1 MRALFFALILVLLVN
16 CRSIDLYERTVDV
29 PKHAWKSDFTP
40 QFDFEIKDTLAL
52 YEASL
57 VLRHTDG
64 YRFNNIWLEVQ
75 VETPDSLYSFRT
87 EKKLGDNEKGW
98 LGTGLNDVFEHR
110 ISLNPEL
117 ASAGI
122 SFRKSGTYTFRLTQL
137 MREDPLPN
145 ILQAGIRIERK
156 R

>member
-16 CRSIDLYERTVDV
+16 CRSIDLYERTVDM

-40 QFDFEIKDTLAL
+40 RFDFEIKDTLAL

-87 EKKLGDNEKGW
+87 
-98 LGTGLNDVFEHR
+98 
-110 ISLNPEL
+110 
-117 ASAGI
+117 
-122 SFRKSGTYTFRLTQL
+122 
-137 MREDPLPN
+137 
-145 ILQAGIRIERK
+145 
-156 R
+156 